1 MDEVRSLERDCSM
14 VRGAQDMLTSSV
26 FLDVRGLFR
35 LVLLFL
41 VLSEW
46 VREEKD
52 DQERNDSLHRM

>member
-1 MDEVRSLERDCSM
+1 
-14 VRGAQDMLTSSV
+14 MLTSSV